1 MHSDPDILGG
11 TPVFKGTRIP
21 IKTLLDYLE
30 AGDSLDVFLDHF
42 PSVSKEQAIASLE
55 LAVKIGWSG
64 KKNGELLKL
73 ISQNGFTIL
82 LTTDQNLRYEQ
93 NLQQAGIAVIVLVAP
108 TNKISDL
115 LPLMPDVRNV
125 LNTIA
130 TGEFIEII
138 STKSP

>member
-1 MHSDPDILGG
+1 
-11 TPVFKGTRIP
+11 
-21 IKTLLDYLE
+21 
-30 AGDSLDVFLDHF
+30 LDHF